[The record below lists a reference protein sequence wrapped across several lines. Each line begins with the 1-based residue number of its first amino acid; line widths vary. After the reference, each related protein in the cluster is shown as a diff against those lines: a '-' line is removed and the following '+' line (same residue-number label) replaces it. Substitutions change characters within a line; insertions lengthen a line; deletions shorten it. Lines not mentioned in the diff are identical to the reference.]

1 MVEIEGWRKGK
12 SRKRGSPPPPFFFF
26 LSTRESS
33 ERRHEKHETIFFPHS
48 PDAQNL
54 KKKKKK
60 KHYPQQQAQSHH
72 QRWRAEYKARV
83 KKLQRFRDQARAWQA
98 DAESKSAEVCAPA
111 SAFTDL
117 RRAIEGEMER
127 CALFE
132 SAHKKRDFSNVAL
145 EAAARADALEA
156 AEAAAAAAT
165 EAMSPSGDE
174 PAAAEHSPFSFSS
187 ASAPDER
194 LIGGRTKTTLLAAVL
209 GGRHGETPQ
218 ERARRRSCK
227 WIVAAQAS

>member
-60 KHYPQQQAQSHH
+60 KLFPQQQSESHL

-156 AEAAAAAAT
+156 AEAAAAAT